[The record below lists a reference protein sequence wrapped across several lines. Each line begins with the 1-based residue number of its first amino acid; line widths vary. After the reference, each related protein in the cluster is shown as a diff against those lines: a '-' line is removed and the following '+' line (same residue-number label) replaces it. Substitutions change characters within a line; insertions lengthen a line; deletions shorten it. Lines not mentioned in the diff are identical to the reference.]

1 MILYAPA
8 KVNMYLRVLGKRPDG
23 YHEIETVFERIAL
36 FDKITFCS
44 LKNNEIKISCDN
56 PGVPTGKNG
65 LAYRA
70 ARLLK
75 SKFGITKGIGVKI
88 VKRIPIAAGL
98 GGGSSDTACIL
109 TGLNRLWK
117 LGLGTDELSGLG
129 KRLGADVPFFI
140 RNFSFAAGK
149 GRGDEITPIR
159 WRKKFFHLLIT
170 PPVKLL
176 SGDIYRA
183 HKKKKGKIGTGTYF
197 LAGDLREKIGV
208 CPYFSNDLE
217 KAVLKKA
224 PLVRKLK
231 AALEEMGLTSLVSG
245 SGPSVFSLFMKRKEA
260 VRAKVAL
267 KRCFPFVKNKGW
279 KIFIVPTT

>member
-8 KVNMYLRVLGKRPDG
+8 KVNLHLRVLGKRPDG

-36 FDKITFCS
+36 FDKITLRS
-44 LKNNEIKISCDN
+44 LKKNRIEISCDN
-56 PGVPTGKNG
+56 PGVPKGKSN

-70 ARLLK
+70 AALLRDE
-75 SKFGITKGIGVKI
+75 FGITKGVGIRI

-98 GGGSSDTACIL
+98 GGGSSDAACIL
-109 TGLNRLWK
+109 TGLNRFWR
-117 LGLGTDELSGLG
+117 LGLSVGELSMLG
-129 KRLGADVPFFI
+129 KKLGADVPFFI
-140 RNFSFAAGK
+140 GNASFAAGK

-183 HKKKKGKIGTGTYF
+183 YKKKKRARLFI
-197 LAGDLREKIGV
+197 
-208 CPYFSNDLE
+208 SNDLE
-217 KAVLKKA
+217 EAALKKSQ
-224 PLVRKLK
+224 LVAKLK
-231 AALEEMGLTSLVSG
+231 NALKEIGLIHSLVSG

>member
-1 MILYAPA
+1 
-8 KVNMYLRVLGKRPDG
+8 
-23 YHEIETVFERIAL
+23 
-36 FDKITFCS
+36 
-44 LKNNEIKISCDN
+44 
-56 PGVPTGKNG
+56 VPTGKNG
-65 LAYRA
+65 LAHRA
-70 ARLLK
+70 AGLLK
-75 SKFGITKGIGVKI
+75 SKFGITTGVGVKI
-88 VKRIPIAAGL
+88 VKKIPIAAGL

-140 RNFSFAAGK
+140 GNFSFAAGK
-149 GRGDEITPIR
+149 SRGDEIIPIR

-176 SGDIYRA
+176 SGDIY
-183 HKKKKGKIGTGTYF
+183 GKIGTVPIFRTKN
-197 LAGDLREKIGV
+197 RKENRNR
-208 CPYFSNDLE
+208 PYFSNDLE
-217 KAVLKKA
+217 KVVLKKA

-231 AALEEMGLTSLVSG
+231 AALKEIGLTHSLVSG

-260 VRAKVAL
+260 VRAKEAL